1 VLDLQAPKK
10 KLDRHKTQEKK
21 STQTPTHVRRSRELL
36 TGGVA
41 VKRKNTKL
49 LAGPGRSH
57 ETK

>member
-1 VLDLQAPKK
+1 MRTKIAGSLPL
-10 KLDRHKTQEKK
+10 LEKTNGWKTK
-21 STQTPTHVRRSRELL
+21 ITARRSRELL

-49 LAGPGRSH
+49 LAELGWSH